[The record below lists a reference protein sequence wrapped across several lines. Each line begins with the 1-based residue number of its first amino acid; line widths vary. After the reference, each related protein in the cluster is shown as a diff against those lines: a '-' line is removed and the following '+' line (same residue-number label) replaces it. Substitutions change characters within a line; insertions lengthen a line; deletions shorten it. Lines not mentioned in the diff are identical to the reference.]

1 VDRRRAI
8 KSYNQAARQKDKADW
23 LLSLAEVAQ
32 SFLQS
37 EAGTRERNKQDWL
50 PFVAWRSRRT
60 QASGLETSAL
70 PDLLNILHVL
80 REEMKLNI
88 LSPGS
93 INTNGRDLLPV
104 LLQLS
109 LWLGY
114 ESWAAAYMLEDEAMD
129 RMEFDNGRFLAR
141 TCVR

>member
-1 VDRRRAI
+1 M
-8 KSYNQAARQKDKADW
+8 KSHNQAAPQKEKTDW

-37 EAGTRERNKQDWL
+37 KAGTRERNKQDWL

-60 QASGLETSAL
+60 QASGLEASAL

-80 REEMKLNI
+80 REEMKLNT

-93 INTNGRDLLPV
+93 TNTSGRDLLPV
-104 LLQLS
+104 LLQFS

-114 ESWAAAYMLEDEAMD
+114 DSWAAAYMLEDEAME
-129 RMEFDNGRFLAR
+129 RTQFDNGMVLAR
-141 TCVR
+141 SCVC